1 MSKPME
7 KGWTGYTKT
16 DWLWIA
22 LAATTLVPLV
32 AVRFLG
38 LASDSA
44 FAMAASTGLAIGAAA
59 FCLSWGVEG
68 LETVMPQGVAL
79 AILALIEVAPEYSFE
94 VILAYRQQTT
104 LAAASMTGANRLL
117 LGFGWPL
124 LMLTAYISARR
135 KGQRYTEIHLG
146 REQLGQ
152 IAFLLL
158 ASLYAFVIVAK
169 QSISLIDSIIL
180 ILIYGFYI
188 FASLR
193 LGDAKCKECEGE
205 EEVGVAARTKTL
217 RGAGKV
223 FAIAAFLAFGAFVL
237 YVGAEPFIDAILS
250 IARSLGVSQFILIQ
264 WVAPFLSEFPESVT
278 AYIWAA
284 SVVAA
289 AMGLSNLI
297 SSKLNQWTLLIAA
310 IPIAYSL
317 GGGRL
322 QVLHFDAQVRDEIF
336 VTAAQSLFGS
346 VLLLTMRFNLKKAI
360 ILLVLFLVQFFIPSE
375 SVRLVLAET
384 YLILT
389 ALYVAACW
397 RRLNLR
403 ELLNGLLSHGS
414 QSGEA

>member
-1 MSKPME
+1 MSEQME
-7 KGWTGYTKT
+7 KRWIGYTKT
-16 DWLWIA
+16 DWLWIG

-32 AVRFLG
+32 AVRFLN
-38 LASDSA
+38 LASGSA
-44 FAMAASTGLAIGAAA
+44 FAMAAATGLAIVAAA

-135 KGQRYTEIHLG
+135 KGQRYTEIQLG
-146 REQLGQ
+146 REQMGQ
-152 IAFLLL
+152 IVFLLF

-169 QSISLIDSIIL
+169 QSISLLDSAIL
-180 ILIYGFYI
+180 VLIYGFYI

-193 LGDAKCKECEGE
+193 LGDPKGKERE
-205 EEVGVAARTKTL
+205 EEEGVGVAARTKKL
-217 RGAGKV
+217 RGVGKV
-223 FAIAAFLAFGAFVL
+223 FAIAAFLTFGAFVL
-237 YVGAEPFIDAILS
+237 YVGTEPFIDAILS
-250 IARSLGVSQFILIQ
+250 MARSLGVSQFILIQ

-322 QVLHFDAQVRDEIF
+322 QVLHFNAQIKDEIF
-336 VTAAQSLFGS
+336 ITAAQSLFGS
-346 VLLLTMRFNLKKAI
+346 VLLLTMRFNLKKAV
-360 ILLVLFLVQFFIPSE
+360 ILLVLFLIQFFIPSE

-389 ALYVAACW
+389 ALYVVVRW
-397 RRLNLR
+397 RRFNLR
-403 ELLNGLLSHGS
+403 ELRNGLLSCGS